1 MPLTGCI
8 GNTNPATG
16 RKRAAS
22 NARVTLITALEQ
34 FFASPD
40 PFVTVFVQRHT
51 LQLLIECS
59 VRAFH
64 LSIRTARDALRV
76 GALRVS

>member
-34 FFASPD
+34 FFASANPS
-40 PFVTVFVQRHT
+40 VSVFEQHHNPQFLVD
-51 LQLLIECS
+51 S
-59 VRAFH
+59 NARAFH
-64 LSIRTARDALRV
+64 LSIRPVKDVPRVDALRV
-76 GALRVS
+76 S